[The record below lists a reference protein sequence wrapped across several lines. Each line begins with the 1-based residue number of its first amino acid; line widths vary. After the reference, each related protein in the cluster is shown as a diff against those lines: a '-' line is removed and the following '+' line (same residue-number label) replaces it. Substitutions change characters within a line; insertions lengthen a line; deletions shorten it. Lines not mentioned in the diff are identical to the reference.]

1 MRRLKNSAV
10 NQALKLEVRA
20 IDKTGEYF
28 FVNKINANY
37 YDKELN
43 LLKKDMTSL
52 FITELYFSRDEELE
66 NDCNLIVSDITSLI
80 INDEQIELTVDM
92 QDDNINIDRYEI
104 EFLENKILVFL
115 YISDTNI
122 EPLDDIP
129 FIEFSVS
136 FNNNKDEDEI
146 ADFIYDDFKEEISR
160 DLNIKTRADFI
171 ASLSEENTRNYTCDY
186 IVQKLKLMSSKNLS
200 SFIEQLNSSNDLDL
214 GSR

>member
-10 NQALKLEVRA
+10 NQALKLEVRV
-20 IDKTGEYF
+20 IDATGEYF
-28 FVNKINANY
+28 FVNKISANY

-43 LLKKDMTSL
+43 LLKKDMSSL
-52 FITELYFSRDEELE
+52 FITELSFTKDEEIE

-80 INDEQIELTVDM
+80 INGEKIELITDM
-92 QDDNINIDRYEI
+92 QDDNINIDRHEI

-146 ADFIYDDFKEEISR
+146 ADFIYDDFKEEILR

-171 ASLSEENTRNYTCDY
+171 ASLSEENSRNYTCDY

-200 SFIEQLNSSNDLDL
+200 SFVEEMNSSNDLDL
-214 GSR
+214 GNR